1 MVIIHMIFIDV
12 VDTDSSKRFNT
23 LVKQKPTL
31 AQFFSPGCG
40 YCDELKPEWDSLEAM
55 LKEKYDGDMMIARVR
70 ADMMDSVKC
79 DKNIRGF
86 PTIFVLEKGKKRG
99 EFTKTR
105 NASSLLEF
113 IGENFKISKKSQGG
127 GGRKRRR
134 RGRRNRRKT
143 KRRKR
148 ITRRKRVRKRS
159 RRLKRRRRTFRRR
172 KV

>member
-1 MVIIHMIFIDV
+1 
-12 VDTDSSKRFNT
+12 
-23 LVKQKPTL
+23 
-31 AQFFSPGCG
+31 
-40 YCDELKPEWDSLEAM
+40 
-55 LKEKYDGDMMIARVR
+55 VR

-105 NASSLLEF
+105 NASTLLEF

-127 GGRKRRR
+127 GRRRRRR
-134 RGRRNRRKT
+134 RGRRKT
-143 KRRKR
+143 KRGKR
-148 ITRRKRVRKRS
+148 ITRRKYVRKRS
-159 RRLKRRRRTFRRR
+159 RRLRRRRRRTFRRR